1 MKKIGIEKLWKIL
14 TYIICLGVFLGLAI
28 PAMAANSSMSS
39 NNHSMSSNNHS
50 MSSNNSRRLALN
62 SVVEPRS
69 SSGKMYSRVDGI
81 TLDTDLSGTY
91 VIANVENDAYN

>member
-28 PAMAANSSMSS
+28 PAMAANS
-39 NNHSMSSNNHS
+39 SMSSNNHS